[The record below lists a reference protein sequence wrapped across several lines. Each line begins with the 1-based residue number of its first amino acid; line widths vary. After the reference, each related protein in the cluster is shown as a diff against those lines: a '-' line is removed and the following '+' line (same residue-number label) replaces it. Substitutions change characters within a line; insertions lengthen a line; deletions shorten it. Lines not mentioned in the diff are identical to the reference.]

1 MPGTNESPDE
11 SRPHPV
17 GAELGAQAG
26 PSLASLTFQAFQ
38 LRSHQHH
45 ALHPVEAAL
54 QYHRAS
60 AEIPGSEGHGGCGF
74 AEAEAHYRAGAQGLR
89 LSEIPQLPQQ
99 LRELSRLGDVDR
111 AGRKALRKW
120 AKDSSNRW
128 KGFKIGGKAFSNPL
142 EGPFDSPDAFSH
154 ALKAFSKLMEKPF
167 DASITLSKP
176 PEDSNRQP
184 ESCENRRPVVPN
196 RRERSQMKDQQSPS
210 TEAANDPPYCQIPPR
225 WGG

>member
-1 MPGTNESPDE
+1 MPGTNEPPDE
-11 SRPHPV
+11 NRPHPV

-60 AEIPGSEGHGGCGF
+60 AEISGGEGHGGCGF

-120 AKDSSNRW
+120 AEDHGKVFDEASFHHRW
-128 KGFKIGGKAFSNPL
+128 ESQGKRGGAEHQVYYDPETAYRTRSDDPASKIPKLPL
-142 EGPFDSPDAFSH
+142 
-154 ALKAFSKLMEKPF
+154 PF
-167 DASITLSKP
+167 DA
-176 PEDSNRQP
+176 
-184 ESCENRRPVVPN
+184 
-196 RRERSQMKDQQSPS
+196 QSPVQPQS
-210 TEAANDPPYCQIPPR
+210 THRPQKPETHAHLCAPL
-225 WGG
+225 